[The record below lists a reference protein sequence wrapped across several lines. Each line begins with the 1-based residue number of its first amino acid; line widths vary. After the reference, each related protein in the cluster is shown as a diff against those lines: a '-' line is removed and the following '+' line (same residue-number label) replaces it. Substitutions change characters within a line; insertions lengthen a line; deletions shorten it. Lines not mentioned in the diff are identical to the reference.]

1 MDNLKKEIQVITR
14 ERDELVKTVE
24 TILSLYK
31 AAIRCSGV
39 SSTLRGRSWDSFET
53 TSELDEEYVNGLIS
67 CIERQRKEITELKDS
82 LAVSRRVRKGLHSA
96 YMQQQ
101 DYIFTLLEEKS
112 VDKK

>member
-1 MDNLKKEIQVITR
+1 MDDLKIELQIITR
-14 ERDELVKTVE
+14 ERDELVKKVE

-53 TSELDEEYVNGLIS
+53 TSELDQEYVNKLIYH
-67 CIERQRKEITELKDS
+67 IELQREDITRLNDS
-82 LAVSRRVRKGLHSA
+82 LASARRVRKDLHSA

-101 DYIFTLLEEKS
+101 EWLFTLLEKKN